1 MRITVPLMWIGAH
14 GGLTTVSRRRE
25 LACRGS
31 RMGGISEDN
40 ELLVAAHKEAIRY
53 YREELALRPVG
64 WAARHL
70 RARRLGQVLEPGSR
84 WKVGYAPDA
93 WSHLTD
99 HLRSRGFEER
109 VLVAAGLSVVTSGGY
124 VIDRFRDR
132 IMFAEHDADLRPV
145 GFIGRGRGGIATYLN
160 TSTTSIYRKGRTLF
174 GVAEQHRQLALGAV
188 PVLVEGTFDAVS
200 VSACSNRRRQWC
212 GVSSGGTSWSAEQI
226 AMLRHYSVSDMVIV
240 AFDGDAAG
248 RSAAVRHL
256 GALGEAFRHVLV
268 ADLPHERDPSQMLQ
282 LGNGVRRLRAQL
294 ENTRPLA
301 SLAIE
306 LELGRWSRVL
316 DHAIG
321 RVSALRA
328 VAGFVPQLPTTL
340 VSDEIGRLS
349 RVLDLDA
356 ATVSR
361 EVLNAVGQRPARP
374 RVRRELSLSTDVDP
388 PPPSLGL

>member
-1 MRITVPLMWIGAH
+1 M
-14 GGLTTVSRRRE
+14 E
-25 LACRGS
+25 GS
-31 RMGGISEDN
+31 REDD
-40 ELLVAAHKEAIRY
+40 ELLVAAHKSAIRY
-53 YREELALRPVG
+53 YREELSLRPVG
-64 WAARHL
+64 WVARHL

-84 WKVGYAPDA
+84 WKIGYAPDA

-99 HLRSRGFEER
+99 HLRSQGFDER
-109 VLVAAGLSVVTSGGY
+109 TMIAAGLAVVTNSGY

-132 IMFAEHDADLRPV
+132 IMFTEYDANLQPV

-160 TSTTSIYRKGRTLF
+160 TSTTSIYRKSRTLF
-174 GVAEQHRQLALGAV
+174 GVAEQHRQLALGAT

-212 GVSSGGTSWSAEQI
+212 GVSSGGTSWSTEQI
-226 AMLRHYSVSDMVIV
+226 AMLRHYSVSDTVIV

-248 RSAAVRHL
+248 RPAAVRHL
-256 GALGEAFRHVLV
+256 DPLSEAFRHVLV
-268 ADLPHERDPSQMLQ
+268 ADLPHERDPSQILQ
-282 LGNGVRRLRAQL
+282 LGNGVRWLRAQL

-306 LELGRWSRVL
+306 LELGRWTRVL

-328 VAGFVPQLPTTL
+328 VAGFVAQLPTPL

-356 ATVSR
+356 TTVSR
-361 EVLNAVGQRPARP
+361 EVLDAVGPRPAR
-374 RVRRELSLSTDVDP
+374 RRARGGLSLAADVDP
-388 PPPSLGL
+388 SLPSIGL